1 MRNLVSF
8 FVKYPFWSNVFIL
21 VTVIAGT
28 FAFIST
34 RKSYFP
40 EKNVK
45 DIYVDVIYPG
55 ASPEEVEESVTNQV
69 EDNLR
74 GIVGIDEITSTSN
87 ENSAKIRVII
97 ENRADID
104 EVLADVKNAV
114 DQINAFPTG
123 AEKPKVYKQKPLD
136 FCMRLSLTGDKD
148 LLKTKEVSEL
158 IYDDLLETGFISQVN
173 VNGVGEPELSIEFKE
188 ETLERF
194 NLSLSQVQTQLTA
207 FNRDLT
213 VGSIKSEQQEYFL
226 RYRNKTNKPEEIR
239 RIPIITENGNEVLLG
254 DLATVT
260 YQLPPNQSRAVLN
273 GEPSVNITIFKLPE
287 EDILEINDYVNSY
300 IEEFNKQNKTYKI
313 YVIFD
318 ASESVRGRINLLKN
332 NGIIGLALVLVVLGI
347 FLNFRL
353 SFWVAV
359 GIPISFLGM
368 FIFAVFAGITVNQIS
383 LFGMILVTGI
393 LVDDGIVIAEN
404 IYSKMEQGFSAK
416 KAAIEGTLEVL
427 PAVFTSVITTMLVF
441 STFFFIDG
449 SIGDIIPEMGIVV
462 IGCLGYSLIEAALLL
477 PAHLNNKKIKQ
488 EPGKIRKTI
497 NKGID
502 TLRYKWYQNYLKF
515 AIEWKWVSLS
525 VGIALVAVSIAVF
538 KSDKVGKAF
547 FPALDSNQ
555 INVEVAFYP
564 GQSTD
569 ETEKFLKEITAEIY
583 QVSDSLDKVGKTP
596 IRAVRYTIGQSEL
609 AAGNHAGT
617 IEIRLEKP
625 ENRTKNNSQIS
636 AILRQKLNLVNRAPQ
651 STVGGRV
658 RFGKP
663 VSYKLI
669 SKNQEQLTKAKTF
682 FVAALN
688 KMSQV
693 ADITDN
699 DDSGAKELQFA
710 LTDKAINLGF
720 TPADVVTE
728 LRRRFFGTE
737 IQKLQKRSKELKV
750 WLRLDEE
757 KRNRI
762 SSLTEVKIKKGD
774 YLIPLSEL
782 ANWSFTSSNTSIK
795 HFNGAKEISIE
806 ALNANP
812 DLPIAPVI
820 DKIEGEVLP
829 ALLKNYPEVRYELG
843 GQAKS
848 QKKFG
853 SSAIL
858 LAVFILIVI
867 YFVIGLTFRSWL
879 QPLLVIL
886 MIVPAAMGAVIG
898 HLIEDTFLVI
908 MSYLGS
914 IALIGIIVN
923 DAVVF
928 VDKFNRNLSSG
939 MKFNDAVIDAGTSRF
954 RAIILTSITTM
965 AGLYPLIFEDST
977 QAKFLIPMAITI
989 TYGVFFG
996 TIMILFFFPIVLS
1009 CVNEARRL
1017 IRWIWTGEWVEAHL
1031 VEPAVKE
1038 KLRLKN
1044 EGYQDEE

>member
-21 VTVIAGT
+21 ITVLAGA

-40 EKNVK
+40 EKKVK
-45 DIYVDVIYPG
+45 DIYVDVVYPG
-55 ASPEEVEESVTNQV
+55 ASPTEMEESVTNQI

-74 GIVGIDEITSTSN
+74 GVVGIDEILSTSN
-87 ENSAKIRVII
+87 ENSSNIHVII

-114 DQINAFPTG
+114 DQINAFPSG
-123 AEKPKVYKQKPLD
+123 AEKPKVYKKKPLG
-136 FCMRLSLTGDKD
+136 FCMRLSLTGDKN
-148 LLKTKEVSEL
+148 LLKTKEVAEL
-158 IYDDLLETGFISQVN
+158 IYDDLLETGFISQVA
-173 VNGVGEPELSIEFKE
+173 VVGVGEPELSIEFKE
-188 ETLERF
+188 QTLEKY
-194 NLSLSQVQTQLTA
+194 NLSLLGIQNQIKA

-213 VGSIKSEQQEYFL
+213 IGSIKSDQQEYYL
-226 RYRNKTNKPEEIR
+226 RYRNKTNKPEIIR
-239 RIPIITENGNEVLLG
+239 NIPIITANGSEVRLG
-254 DLATVT
+254 KLATVT
-260 YQLPPNQSRAVLN
+260 YQLPPNQAKAVLN
-273 GEPSVNITIFKLPE
+273 GEPSVNLNVYKLPE
-287 EDILEINDYVNSY
+287 EDILEINDYVNRY
-300 IEEFNKQNKTYKI
+300 IKEFNDKNEVYKI
-313 YVIFD
+313 HVIFD

-332 NGIIGLALVLVVLGI
+332 NGIIGLILVLIVLGI

-359 GIPISFLGM
+359 GIPVSFLGM
-368 FIFAVFAGITVNQIS
+368 FIFAVFTGITVNQIS

-393 LVDDGIVIAEN
+393 LVDDGIVISEN
-404 IYSKMEQGFSAK
+404 IYSKMEQGFSART
-416 KAAIEGTLEVL
+416 AAIEGTLEVL

-462 IGCLGYSLIEAALLL
+462 IGCLGYSLLEAALLL
-477 PAHLNNKKIKQ
+477 PAHLNNNKIKQ
-488 EPGKIRKTI
+488 EPNKVRKVI

-502 TLRYKWYQNYLKF
+502 TVRFKWYQSYLKL

-525 VGIALVAVSIAVF
+525 VAIGLIAVSVAVF
-538 KSDKVGKAF
+538 KSDKVGKSF

-564 GQSTD
+564 GQSTN
-569 ETEKFLKEITAEIY
+569 ETEKFLQQITSEIQE
-583 QVSDSLDKVGKTP
+583 VSDSLRALEGTP

-609 AAGNHAGT
+609 ASGNHAGT
-617 IEIRLEKP
+617 IEIRLVKP
-625 ENRTKNNSQIS
+625 ENRSMDNSQIS
-636 AILRQKLNLVNRAPQ
+636 AILRDKLNLADRAPQ

-669 SKNQEQLTKAKTF
+669 SKNQEQLTKAKLF
-682 FVAALN
+682 FISELN
-688 KMSQV
+688 KIAQV

-699 DDSGAKELQFA
+699 DDSGAKELQFK

-720 TPADVVTE
+720 TPEDIVSE

-774 YLIPLSEL
+774 FLIPLTEL
-782 ANWSFTSSNTSIK
+782 ASWSFTSSNTSIK

-812 DLPIAPVI
+812 ALPISPVI
-820 DKIEGEVLP
+820 DQIEGEILP
-829 ALLKNYPEVRYELG
+829 ELLAQFPEVRYDLG

-853 SSAIL
+853 ASAIL
-858 LAVFILIVI
+858 LSVFILVVI

-886 MIVPAAMGAVIG
+886 MIFPAALGAVIG

-908 MSYLGS
+908 MSFLGS

-939 MKFNDAVIDAGTSRF
+939 MKFNEAVIDAGTSRF

-996 TIMILFFFPIVLS
+996 TIMILFFFPILLA
-1009 CVNEARRL
+1009 CVNDLRRTVK
-1017 IRWIWTGEWVEAHL
+1017 WVWTGEWVEAHL

-1038 KLRLKN
+1038 QNRLKD
-1044 EGYQDEE
+1044 EGYEEEE